1 MKVKLIAD
9 RSAAP
14 SGYTVGNEYLIFDE
28 SETKYFIVDD
38 NGILRFISKSLIGTC
53 WDWGIVE

>member
-1 MKVKLIAD
+1 MKVKLIED

-38 NGILRFISKSLIGTC
+38 DGKLRFVGKSLKGTH
-53 WDWGIVE
+53 WDWEIVG